1 VIRRNGT
8 PKEFPTPLATHTS
21 AAALLSLFLS
31 HILKYYSV
39 EIPITRS
46 NVGSSASDVCG
57 KAAAPLPPTG
67 R

>member
-1 VIRRNGT
+1 MIRRILA
-8 PKEFPTPLATHTS
+8 PKELPTPLATHIS
-21 AAALLSLFLS
+21 AVLLSLFLS

-39 EIPITRS
+39 EIPSTRS

-57 KAAAPLPPTG
+57 KTAAPLSPAG